1 MTEGGCGGE
10 GGDLGMLECPLH
22 LFFQIMDSIL
32 TADAH
37 TTNDPMLCRIIS
49 HDATPVSFFFS
60 GSTKEVSSGTITHSK
75 HHRLSLFTLDQEPAS
90 QQPRPV
96 EVAVLLHCVSSDF
109 RSIGIVAMGE

>member
-1 MTEGGCGGE
+1 MGGGGRFR
-10 GGDLGMLECPLH
+10 DAKMPPTPV
-22 LFFQIMDSIL
+22 FQIMDLIL

-49 HDATPVSFFFS
+49 RDATPVSFFFFS